1 MPQVSFTGGEEAWLQ
16 PQVDQIANVEQSK
29 QGEELIGV

>member
-1 MPQVSFTGGEEAWLQ
+1 MPQIFFTGGEKAWLQ
-16 PQVDQIANVEQSK
+16 PQVDQVANVEQIK